1 MSPELLS
8 VKEELNNLLQT
19 ELKLR
24 DFAGE
29 LLQRI
34 SATHRQCEADLRKIL
49 VETKMNTLA
58 NIIDIN
64 DHSSNPG
71 ATIIVDIEQV
81 AATIQTDM
89 SLEQRELL
97 HSNCSN
103 NTSWNEILRCWSGCS
118 CPPILG
124 RQSSL
129 ERKKFDQYVF
139 TQPQISTDSR
149 DDDMKIFDT
158 GYGNTSRVSPRG
170 TTNHS
175 NFFTDDGSPI
185 RNSTQGLDMNSTFVR
200 PTKQI
205 YKSPEAESIRLT
217 IKDLIAKQLTTCSAN
232 TAPNHAKVLI
242 PVLQG
247 MCGYICGR
255 LPSEAK
261 KAISAYSESA
271 LGDQVRIMRCLVTIF
286 LSLAQGNEE
295 ITGNDGVNTP
305 PSIVDITST
314 ADAPLDDITKEE
326 RQQQQ
331 QPNNDNLHLVSCSRV
346 EDFLYWA
353 SSIGDII
360 GLQVRSPIMTTIH
373 QSIRL

>member
-64 DHSSNPG
+64 GHSSNPG
-71 ATIIVDIEQV
+71 ATIIVDIEKV

-118 CPPILG
+118 CPPVLG
-124 RQSSL
+124 RQSSH
-129 ERKKFDQYVF
+129 EKKKFDQFVF

-158 GYGNTSRVSPRG
+158 GYVNTSRVSPRG
-170 TTNHS
+170 TNHG
-175 NFFTDDGSPI
+175 NFFLDDGSPL
-185 RNSTQGLDMNSTFVR
+185 RNSSQGLDLNPTFAR

-205 YKSPEAESIRLT
+205 YKSPEAEIIRLT

-271 LGDQVRIMRCLVTIF
+271 LGDQVRIMRCLVSIF
-286 LSLAQGNEE
+286 LSLAQGNQE
-295 ITGNDGVNTP
+295 TDNDGVNTP

-314 ADAPLDDITKEE
+314 SDAPLEDINKE
-326 RQQQQ
+326 QQH
-331 QPNNDNLHLVSCSRV
+331 QPNCENLHLVSCSRV

-360 GLQVRSPIMTTIH
+360 GLQVRSTIMTTIH
-373 QSIRL
+373 VNPLGCETNH